1 MTDLLTDPQ
10 TEAIA
15 RIETLQVALAA
26 LEKQVGKAGREQFK
40 ANALADTQLEQLSAA
55 LAALRSADERRE
67 AELSATRE
75 RQRLAL
81 AEARLAVV
89 RSMLPALDGLD
100 EALRSGQHM
109 LAQQSAYT
117 SADALLSQLLQLPV
131 EAPVA
136 SPPSRTRTDLA
147 AWLTG
152 LEFVRR
158 RMLDAFAAEGVHPIA
173 ALGQPFDP
181 QLHVAVEVTPAGPTP
196 PDHVAQEFR
205 RGYLVG
211 QQVLR
216 HAEVAVAAER

>member
-1 MTDLLTDPQ
+1 MTDLLTDSQ

-15 RIETLQVALAA
+15 RIEALHASLAA

-40 ANALADTQLEQLSAA
+40 ATALAETQLEQLSAA

-81 AEARLAVV
+81 AEARLSVV

-109 LAQQSAYT
+109 LAQPAAHSST
-117 SADALLSQLLQLPV
+117 DALLRQLLQLPV

-136 SPPSRTRTDLA
+136 PPSRSHADLA

-158 RMLDAFAAEGVHPIA
+158 RMLDALAAEGVHPIA

-181 QLHVAVEVTPAGPTP
+181 QLHIAVEVAPAGPTL